1 MNDSGNG
8 GKRPY
13 ALYLGCTIPARV
25 QQYEIASRKVA
36 KALGLEFRDVADFA
50 CCGYPIAS
58 LDART
63 ARLLAARN
71 LALAERAGCHIC
83 ALCTACT
90 GSLTEAAHELAHN
103 PELLDSVNADLA
115 AIGLRYTGGVKV
127 RHLVR
132 VFWEEIGRPKIEA
145 ALTRRL
151 SGVVLAPHYGCHYLK
166 PSDAHGD
173 FEDCEA
179 PHTLDDLIRWTGAR
193 PLDYPRKLKCCGG
206 GVLATDEKLAL
217 GISREKLRDVARR
230 GADAITLVCPFCNI
244 MYDTNQKKIETMFG
258 GELGV
263 PVLFFPQVLGLAM
276 GFEPRDLGIQMNRV
290 QPKGLLDK
298 IGIKRAFCRTSVAQA
313 VSL

>member
-1 MNDSGNG
+1 MNDSDNG

-36 KALGLEFRDVADFA
+36 KALGLEFADIADFA

-71 LALAERAGCHIC
+71 LALAERVGCDIC

-90 GSLTEAAHELAHN
+90 GSLTETVHELAN
-103 PELLDSVNADLA
+103 DPALLESINADLA
-115 AIGLRYTGGVKV
+115 AVGLRYSGGVKV

-132 VFWEEIGRPKIEA
+132 VLWEEIGHQKVESVVV
-145 ALTRRL
+145 RRL
-151 SGVVLAPHYGCHYLK
+151 KDVVLAPHYGCHYLK
-166 PSDAHGD
+166 PSEAHGD

-179 PHTLDDLIRWTGAR
+179 PHTLDDLIRWTGACS
-193 PLDYPRKLKCCGG
+193 LEYPRKLKCCGG
-206 GVLATDEKLAL
+206 GVLAADEKLAL
-217 GISREKLRDVARR
+217 GISREKLRDVSRH
-230 GADAITLVCPFCNI
+230 GADAIALICPFCNI
-244 MYDTNQKKIETMFG
+244 MYDTNQKKIEATFG
-258 GELGV
+258 LNLQV

-276 GFEPRDLGIQMNRV
+276 GFEPRELGIPMNRV
-290 QPKGLLDK
+290 QPKGLLEK
-298 IGIKRAFCRTSVAQA
+298 IGVR
-313 VSL
+313 